1 MSDSFLSVDKLE
13 SFAQDLES
21 LLNVQ
26 VLDVLMLERHMPTRK
41 MIDHL
46 IVSLGAKKPKQ
57 FGYPQEI
64 LKHITNS
71 NQNVLIIYDISYEK
85 YSFKEFMAKVKAVKR
100 DFTTQVVATAMPH
113 LGPKIKEAVALGA
126 TQLILKPIDQISLK
140 DKIKGV
146 LQLK

>member
-13 SFAQDLES
+13 SFTQDLEA
-21 LLNVQ
+21 LFNVQ
-26 VLDVLMLERHMPTRK
+26 VLEVLMLERHMPTRK

-46 IVSLGAKKPKQ
+46 MVSLGAKKPKQ
-57 FGYPQEI
+57 FAYPQEI
-64 LKHITNS
+64 LKYITTS

-85 YSFKEFMAKVKAVKR
+85 YSFKEFMVRVKAVKR

-126 TQLILKPIDQISLK
+126 NQLILKPIDQISLK

-146 LQLK
+146 LELK